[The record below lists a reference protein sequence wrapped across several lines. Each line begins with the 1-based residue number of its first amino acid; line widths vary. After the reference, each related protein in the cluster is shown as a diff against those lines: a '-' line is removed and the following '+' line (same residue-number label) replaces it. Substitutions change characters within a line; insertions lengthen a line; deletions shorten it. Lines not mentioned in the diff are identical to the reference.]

1 MMPLVELGIREQFLV
16 DNHSFDPGLHPS
28 LHEAL
33 VTATKKAGSS
43 LALFKTQ
50 LSLEEVLRQRRGVF
64 IIYAKHLELEDLHGA
79 FAKQE
84 QGHLLRDIE
93 SLGTDMIGHYI
104 VFNANCR
111 VLFLHPEAFVV
122 TDEMASSPLV
132 LRKELAKPPY
142 QLLLEVGATSCINH
156 RVLVVRVAPCFSV
169 GALET
174 RYGNAALLRE
184 AINGAKPPPVKKGT
198 DKKRT
203 RTTTTTTTYRKWKRG
218 TEVFSERKVVQEVV
232 SNEGLADQ
240 SPGDVGEVEVEV
252 ELDEEEVR
260 PSNTKPYAPVPCASH
275 CWQATTSDVPPPTP
289 PCSPPASPR
298 CYTYSSP
305 PSPTLCPLE
314 ALPPSL
320 PPSPPGEDSDALLPA
335 SNAGAVV
342 DERDSELG
350 EEQLALRWE
359 DIVTCSTEHE
369 VEEFAC
375 AAWAQEEAVRRA
387 FFQKN
392 FDALAARRKHLQGVV
407 QEQLATLR
415 LGASCSANETGG
427 TSALGITQ
435 GQSTLDPQSRP
446 DALPPSLPPSSLPPS
461 PPGEEAD
468 APLPTSNVGA
478 GASTDAGAAAV
489 TPVGATVAPA
499 TAFSGGVASSSSG
512 LVIFGD
518 PPPTG
523 VLRDGE
529 LALTE
534 TVGEALWCT
543 PVTID
548 SDPREVVEHA
558 ALDMKLRR
566 RSQACTSVCAQLSYC
581 LHFLGLPE
589 ARLDGS
595 GMVTWTHRHSER
607 FNAQPVLPRPMLP
620 ASQLMACGSVGQL
633 MAMPVDAHR
642 LMFQNLCSL
651 NTPRNAAYF
660 AITCKALHES
670 LCSMYWSLRC
680 AVWRATDV
688 CRGLRRARTIRAA
701 PVGTV
706 GDAQESDLPLGTA
719 FASLRRN
726 RALVIAFDLG
736 PLEWLPLG
744 PYDGVI
750 MSWKVTMRHLGW
762 LGPWLTRCTKL
773 HIVCGPTTMRS
784 ENVDTSS
791 VLAAFAFR
799 LLPGPGVYPALRRLE
814 LIGLPCIPTTADNLA
829 CALLGGAMPLLD
841 RLRITKAG
849 FGNAALERLAPAFR
863 DHPSLKQIAIGD
875 GQTIDGV
882 SLARLWETPS
892 PLVNIIFHN
901 TWVMRHAVRDLTAAV
916 LEGRLPKLRQ
926 VGRAH
931 RPCMPPR
938 PVTAHRESLH

>member
-1 MMPLVELGIREQFLV
+1 M
-16 DNHSFDPGLHPS
+16 
-28 LHEAL
+28 
-33 VTATKKAGSS
+33 
-43 LALFKTQ
+43 
-50 LSLEEVLRQRRGVF
+50 
-64 IIYAKHLELEDLHGA
+64 
-79 FAKQE
+79 
-84 QGHLLRDIE
+84 
-93 SLGTDMIGHYI
+93 
-104 VFNANCR
+104 
-111 VLFLHPEAFVV
+111 
-122 TDEMASSPLV
+122 
-132 LRKELAKPPY
+132 
-142 QLLLEVGATSCINH
+142 
-156 RVLVVRVAPCFSV
+156 
-169 GALET
+169 
-174 RYGNAALLRE
+174 
-184 AINGAKPPPVKKGT
+184 
-198 DKKRT
+198 
-203 RTTTTTTTYRKWKRG
+203 
-218 TEVFSERKVVQEVV
+218 
-232 SNEGLADQ
+232 
-240 SPGDVGEVEVEV
+240 
-252 ELDEEEVR
+252 
-260 PSNTKPYAPVPCASH
+260 
-275 CWQATTSDVPPPTP
+275 
-289 PCSPPASPR
+289 
-298 CYTYSSP
+298 
-305 PSPTLCPLE
+305 
-314 ALPPSL
+314 
-320 PPSPPGEDSDALLPA
+320 
-335 SNAGAVV
+335 
-342 DERDSELG
+342 
-350 EEQLALRWE
+350 
-359 DIVTCSTEHE
+359 
-369 VEEFAC
+369 
-375 AAWAQEEAVRRA
+375 
-387 FFQKN
+387 
-392 FDALAARRKHLQGVV
+392 
-407 QEQLATLR
+407 
-415 LGASCSANETGG
+415 
-427 TSALGITQ
+427 
-435 GQSTLDPQSRP
+435 
-446 DALPPSLPPSSLPPS
+446 
-461 PPGEEAD
+461 
-468 APLPTSNVGA
+468 
-478 GASTDAGAAAV
+478 
-489 TPVGATVAPA
+489 
-499 TAFSGGVASSSSG
+499 
-512 LVIFGD
+512 
-518 PPPTG
+518 
-523 VLRDGE
+523 
-529 LALTE
+529 
-534 TVGEALWCT
+534 

-558 ALDMKLRR
+558 ASDMKLRR

-607 FNAQPVLPRPMLP
+607 FDAQPVLPRPMLP

-882 SLARLWETPS
+882 SLAKLWETPS

-901 TWVMRHAVRDLTAAV
+901 TWVMRHAVVDLTAAV
-916 LEGRLPKLRQ
+916 VAGRLPYLRQ

-931 RPCMPPR
+931 RQCMPPR
-938 PVTAHRESLH
+938 PVTSYHELLH

>member
-1 MMPLVELGIREQFLV
+1 MSQPDPRLEAIVAAVLGDATHGTAAPAIVPSTVPDALPAAAPAMPPATAPATACNAGAAVEERDSELGEEPFALRWENIATCSTE
-16 DNHSFDPGLHPS
+16 
-28 LHEAL
+28 HEVEEFAG
-33 VTATKKAGSS
+33 AAWAQEKA
-43 LALFKTQ
+43 
-50 LSLEEVLRQRRGVF
+50 VRRAF
-64 IIYAKHLELEDLHGA
+64 FEINPDA
-79 FAKQE
+79 FAARRRHL
-84 QGHLLRDIE
+84 QG
-93 SLGTDMIGHYI
+93 
-104 VFNANCR
+104 
-111 VLFLHPEAFVV
+111 
-122 TDEMASSPLV
+122 
-132 LRKELAKPPY
+132 
-142 QLLLEVGATSCINH
+142 
-156 RVLVVRVAPCFSV
+156 
-169 GALET
+169 
-174 RYGNAALLRE
+174 
-184 AINGAKPPPVKKGT
+184 
-198 DKKRT
+198 
-203 RTTTTTTTYRKWKRG
+203 
-218 TEVFSERKVVQEVV
+218 VVQEQLATLHLGA
-232 SNEGLADQ
+232 SCSANEMPGTSALGITQGQLTLDSQ
-240 SPGDVGEVEVEV
+240 S
-252 ELDEEEVR
+252 
-260 PSNTKPYAPVPCASH
+260 
-275 CWQATTSDVPPPTP
+275 TP
-289 PCSPPASPR
+289 
-298 CYTYSSP
+298 
-305 PSPTLCPLE
+305 E

-320 PPSPPGEDSDALLPA
+320 PPSPPGE
-335 SNAGAVV
+335 
-342 DERDSELG
+342 
-350 EEQLALRWE
+350 
-359 DIVTCSTEHE
+359 
-369 VEEFAC
+369 
-375 AAWAQEEAVRRA
+375 
-387 FFQKN
+387 
-392 FDALAARRKHLQGVV
+392 
-407 QEQLATLR
+407 
-415 LGASCSANETGG
+415 
-427 TSALGITQ
+427 
-435 GQSTLDPQSRP
+435 
-446 DALPPSLPPSSLPPS
+446 
-461 PPGEEAD
+461 EAD
-468 APLPTSNVGA
+468 APVPTSNVGA

-489 TPVGATVAPA
+489 TPAGATVAPA

-534 TVGEALWCT
+534 TVGEALWAAAV
-543 PVTID
+543 PVD
-548 SDPREVVEHA
+548 SDPRGVVEHA
-558 ALDMKLRR
+558 AADMQLRR
-566 RSQACTSVCAQLSYC
+566 RSQACTSVSAQLSYC

-595 GMVTWTHRHSER
+595 GMVTWTHRHSEP
-607 FNAQPVLPRPMLP
+607 FDAQPVAPRPMLP
-620 ASQLMACGSVGQL
+620 ASQLMACGSVRQL

-651 NTPRNAAYF
+651 YTPRNAARF

-688 CRGLRRARTIRAA
+688 CRGLRRAKTIRAA

-750 MSWKVTMRHLGW
+750 MSWKVAMRHLGW

-784 ENVDTSS
+784 ENVDTRS

-901 TWVMRHAVRDLTAAV
+901 TWVMRHAVVDLTAAV